1 MIEDKL
7 SRIEDKIRNASSMED
22 GNKDSVLELLGELRK
37 EIKEVDENDSALL
50 SSTGSFAEAGAN
62 EVTRGGGDKGI
73 LDIALSG
80 LSESVKGFE
89 KSHPKLVQ
97 VVNSICTQL
106 SNSGI

>member
-7 SRIEDKIRNASSMED
+7 SRIEKKIRNANSMED
-22 GNKDSVLELLGELRK
+22 GNKNSILELLDELRN
-37 EIKEVDENDSALL
+37 ELKEVDHKSSGQL
-50 SSTGSFAEAGAN
+50 SSAGSFAEAGAN
-62 EVTRGGGDKGI
+62 EVTREDGDKGI

-80 LSESVKGFE
+80 LNESVKGFE
-89 KSHPKLVQ
+89 KSHPKLVE